1 MAMKK
6 KESRT
11 MVTTR
16 TPAGFTSSKK
26 PGTPRS
32 RQMQIEGLKE
42 SLKGMKRRGG
52 TTPKPRTSNPATPKP
67 TTSKPKARK
76 LPKKMGE
83 QKVRKLPYKG

>member
-1 MAMKK
+1 
-6 KESRT
+6 

-32 RQMQIEGLKE
+32 RQMQVEGLKE
-42 SLKGMKRRGG
+42 SVRGMKRTQG
-52 TTPKPRTSNPATPKP
+52 TTPKPRTSKPVTPKP
-67 TTSKPKARK
+67 TTSKPKAQK
-76 LPKKMGE
+76 LPNKMGK